1 MVKSG
6 TVSGFLCPDAVFVL
20 ILFPKGEFTMTRNI
34 RKIVSVICAVALL
47 LSLCTVSLIGS
58 TSAAINSN
66 DDATVVTTYETIKT
80 YDFNNA
86 SGFGYKRYI
95 DGFSYVDGG
104 VRLANNGNGGGV
116 YFATDPAHTEL
127 VNHKNGA
134 AASSLLK
141 LDANATYR
149 VSLTY
154 KCLVG
159 STKGGVLLL
168 VAPDATGTT
177 DTAAP
182 KKNDGYISIIE
193 TQNAFPGTYSPAL
206 TADSEVKT
214 VVYTFTV
221 GAKAINIGLSPD
233 QNGGKFWVDEVV
245 IEKGS
250 MSIQLNDM
258 NNEYNFDYTDEA
270 IQTAVLDRMGKLN
283 ATQAHYSWYNW
294 NDFKFNASGSASYP
308 GLPGFT
314 AEGMKFHV
322 GKGADIAE
330 GTTSIWAS
338 NALVY
343 GDGND
348 DGWGNL
354 NTKYLRFRDE
364 ATYLI
369 TVKYKVTQVTT
380 NVTLALGYM
389 NNCTTGSVSVIDG
402 SVVKHNTV
410 TEDWQYLTVAV
421 DTAEK
426 TAMADKILTL
436 TGCVSNDQKWAT
448 VIVDSVKV
456 QEKRDVAN
464 GTAVMV
470 YDNKGAVSYDLVSIG
485 SMTLPVPENDNPDAA
500 FAGWYTSTDYAEG
513 TKVDM
518 NGFVPQKGT
527 NKLYAKWVNTASVV
541 KFDNQGVVT
550 EQKFAVGLD
559 LPDPVRPNAYLFF
572 EGWYLEPTFKTQ
584 ITTVPD
590 YDVTLYAKYN
600 GTFLGF
606 NNISHVEG
614 EATGSPAIVVDPDD
628 ANNNVVL
635 FEAGKSSRPN
645 FMLPAYDI
653 VGSAGFELKPNT
665 SYVVSY
671 KVKKA
676 DAEGADAGIT
686 FYQGDHKSGDSTTRT
701 AIGGSSTS
709 VTSADWATET
719 FSFTT
724 GETLYLER
732 VKWSYQNHV
741 FFTIYN
747 GSSKISV
754 YVDDICIAEALTE
767 APEGTVGIFFET
779 NANDMVPMYG
789 YPGDAVHELS
799 SPTLGGHEFL
809 GWYTDKNLLNPY
821 TALTFGD
828 KDITLYAKWKTIPF
842 LVDFSDYEDG
852 GDGKRAARAKFETD
866 ANGNDYL
873 DWWVQHATT
882 NTSDTGTAYR
892 VFMNKSGKHYTVETG
907 TQYTFTFKY
916 KLLEGNVTIKGVTNG
931 KLNGWNS
938 YKQHDEALVLNK
950 VTEEWKEGTLTFTAE
965 PEAGGKYLSF
975 GIAGHGHVLV
985 DDIYIEAAGGLANLY
1000 GSTAIFFNSNGGNN
1014 VDAISGD
1021 PGEAITYMPK
1031 ATKPGY
1037 AFNGWFVDAECTT
1050 PFTDKTF
1057 GEENMTLYAGW
1068 LLGKF
1073 NESYEDFPTSV
1084 LSLGISGG
1092 YKIYNSTKATDFD
1105 KANVQNGETS
1115 LFRDGS
1121 QTGAKAFTV
1130 CRDSEIALTEGKQ
1143 YTMTFYVKPANV
1155 TDAAGTISLIGLKT
1169 NTGIAT
1175 PQSTNVITTVGDLKA
1190 GEWQKVTYTFTADSK
1205 YIGLSTTAGNDM
1217 YLDNFTVTLKGYTG
1231 TTTGDSSVNPILVVL
1246 MVVLAAGSLV
1256 VTGKKVFEK

>member
-1 MVKSG
+1 
-6 TVSGFLCPDAVFVL
+6 
-20 ILFPKGEFTMTRNI
+20 MTRNI

-47 LSLCTVSLIGS
+47 LSLCAVSLIGS
-58 TSAAINSN
+58 SSAAIDSR
-66 DDATVVTTYETIKT
+66 DDASIVTTYETIKT

-86 SGFGYKRYI
+86 SGFGYKRYV
-95 DGFSYVDGG
+95 DGFSFENGG

-116 YFATDPAHTEL
+116 YFATDPAHTE
-127 VNHKNGA
+127 VINHSSASA
-134 AASSLLK
+134 ADKQTASGTLLK
-141 LDANATYR
+141 LDANGTYR
-149 VSLTY
+149 ASITY
-154 KCLVG
+154 KCLAG
-159 STKGGVLLL
+159 STRGGVLLL

-177 DTAAP
+177 DSAAP
-182 KKNDGYISIIE
+182 DKNATHINVTGSENKFD
-193 TQNAFPGTYSPAL
+193 TTFDPAL
-206 TADSEVKT
+206 TADTEIRT
-214 VVYTFTV
+214 VVYNFTV
-221 GAKAINIGLSPD
+221 GAKDVNIGLYPD
-233 QNGGKFWVDEVV
+233 KNGGKFWVDKVV
-245 IEKGS
+245 FEKVTS
-250 MSIQLNDM
+250 SVQLNDM

-270 IQTAVLDRMGKLN
+270 IQTAVTDRMGVLN

-294 NDFKFNASGSASYP
+294 NDFKFNASGSDSYP

-314 AEGMKFHV
+314 AEGMKFVV
-322 GKGADIAE
+322 GKGATLKE
-330 GTTSIWAS
+330 GNTGMWAS

-389 NNCTTGSVSVIDG
+389 NNCTVGKVSIIDG
-402 SVVKHNTV
+402 SVVNHNAV
-410 TEDWQYLTVAV
+410 TDDWQYLTVAV

-426 TAMADKILTL
+426 TALADTIFTL
-436 TGCVSNDQKWAT
+436 TGCVSSDQKWAT

-456 QEKRDVAN
+456 QEKRDVTN
-464 GTAVMV
+464 GIAVMA
-470 YDNKGAVSYDLVSIG
+470 YDNKGVVDYDLVSIG
-485 SMTLPVPENDNPDAA
+485 NMTLPVPENDNPDAA
-500 FAGWYTSTDYAEG
+500 FAGWYTTADFAEG
-513 TKVDM
+513 TKVDL
-518 NGFVPQKGT
+518 NGFAPQKGT
-527 NKLYAKWVNTASVV
+527 NNLYAKWVNTASVV
-541 KFDNQGVVT
+541 KFDNQGAVT
-550 EQKFAVGLD
+550 EQKFAVGLE
-559 LPDPVRPNAYLFF
+559 LPDPVRPNANLFF
-572 EGWYLEPTFKTQ
+572 EGWYLEPTFDTP
-584 ITTVPD
+584 ITAVPD

-600 GTFLGF
+600 GTFLNF

-614 EATGSPAIVVDPDD
+614 EATGSPMIVPDPDD
-628 ANNNVVL
+628 ENNNVVK
-635 FEAGKSSRPN
+635 FEAGKNSRPN

-653 VGSAGFELKPNT
+653 AGSGAFELKPNT
-665 SYVVSY
+665 TYVVSY
-671 KVKKA
+671 KVKNTSAEGTKA
-676 DAEGADAGIT
+676 DVD
-686 FYQGDHKSGDSTTRT
+686 FYQGDHKSGTETTRT
-701 AIGGSSTS
+701 VISGSTASVIST
-709 VTSADWATET
+709 DWTTQT

-724 GETLYLER
+724 GETLYLEH

-741 FFTIYN
+741 FFTIYSN
-747 GSSKISV
+747 TSSIGV
-754 YVDDICIAEALTE
+754 YVDDLCIAEAPTE
-767 APEGTVGIFFET
+767 APEGTVGIFFKT
-779 NANDMVPMYG
+779 NANDIVPMFG
-789 YPGDAVHELS
+789 YPGEAIPDITI
-799 SPTLGGHEFL
+799 PTLGGHEFV
-809 GWYTDKNLLNPY
+809 GWYTDKNLLNSF
-821 TALTFGD
+821 TGLTFGD

-882 NTSDTGTAYR
+882 NTTDSKTAYR
-892 VFMNKSGKHYTVETG
+892 VFMNKAGTHYTVDTG
-907 TQYTFTFKY
+907 TQYTITFKY
-916 KLLEGNVTIKGVTNG
+916 KLLENNVTIKPVTNA
-931 KLNGWNS
+931 KLSGWSS
-938 YKQHDEALVLNK
+938 YKVHDEQIVLNN
-950 VTEEWKEGTLTFTAE
+950 VTEEWTEAKLSFTAA
-965 PEAGGKYLSF
+965 PEGGKYLSL

-985 DDIYIEAAGGLANLY
+985 DDIVIEASGGLANLY

-1021 PGEAITYMPK
+1021 PGEAITYMPT

-1037 AFNGWFVDAECTT
+1037 AFNGWYVDEECTT
-1050 PFTDKTF
+1050 PFTDKVW

-1092 YKIYNSTKATDFD
+1092 YKIYNSAMATDFD

-1121 QTGAKAFTV
+1121 QTGSKAFTI

-1143 YTMTFYVKPANV
+1143 YTMTFYVKPSNV

-1190 GEWQKVTYTFTADSK
+1190 GEWQKVTYTFTADCQ

>member
-1 MVKSG
+1 
-6 TVSGFLCPDAVFVL
+6 
-20 ILFPKGEFTMTRNI
+20 MTRNI

-58 TSAAINSN
+58 TSAVIDSK
-66 DDATVVTTYETIKT
+66 DDATVVANFETIKT

-104 VRLANNGNGGGV
+104 VRIANNGNGGGV

-154 KCLVG
+154 KCLAG

-177 DTAAP
+177 DTADP
-182 KKNDGYISIIE
+182 KKNEGYISITD
-193 TQNAFPGTYSPAL
+193 TQNAFPSTYSPAL
-206 TADSEVKT
+206 AADSEIRT

-221 GAKAINIGLSPD
+221 GAKAINLGLSPD

-245 IEKGS
+245 IEKGTS
-250 MSIQLNDM
+250 SVQLNDM
-258 NNEYNFDYTDEA
+258 NNEYNFDYTDET
-270 IQTAVLDRMGKLN
+270 IQTSVLDRMGKLN

-294 NDFKFNASGSASYP
+294 NDFKFNASGSDSYP

-322 GKGADIAE
+322 GKGAKLAE
-330 GTTSIWAS
+330 GDTNTWAS

-389 NNCTTGSVSVIDG
+389 NNCTVGKVSIIDG
-402 SVVKHNTV
+402 SVVNHNAV
-410 TEDWQYLTVAV
+410 TDDWQYLTVAV
-421 DTAEK
+421 DTAEQ
-426 TAMADKILTL
+426 TALADKILTL
-436 TGCVSNDQKWAT
+436 TASVSNDQKWAT
-448 VIVDSVKV
+448 IIVDSVKV

-500 FAGWYTSTDYAEG
+500 FAGWYTTADFAEG

-584 ITTVPD
+584 VTTVPD

-606 NNISHVEG
+606 NNIANVEG
-614 EATGSPAIVVDPDD
+614 ETTGSPAIVTDPAD

-635 FEAGKSSRPN
+635 FEAGKNARRN

-665 SYVVSY
+665 TYVVSY
-671 KVKKA
+671 KVKNA
-676 DAEGADAGIT
+676 DAEGADADIT
-686 FYQGDHKSGDSTTRT
+686 FYQGDHSSGDSTTRT
-701 AIGGSSTS
+701 GISGSSTS
-709 VTSADWATET
+709 VTSADWATKT

-747 GSSKISV
+747 GNSKISV

-767 APEGTVGIFFET
+767 APEGAVGIYFET
-779 NANDMVPMYG
+779 NSNDMVPMYG
-789 YPGDAVHELS
+789 FTGESIPELA
-799 SPTLGGHEFL
+799 SPTLGGHNFI
-809 GWYTDKNLLNPY
+809 GWYTDKNLTTPF

-828 KDITLYAKWKTIPF
+828 KDITLYAKWETVPF
-842 LVDFSDYEDG
+842 IVDFSDYEEG
-852 GDGKRAARAKFETD
+852 QASARAKFETD

-873 DWWVQHATT
+873 DWWVNHATT
-882 NTSDTGTAYR
+882 NTSDTNTAYR
-892 VFMNKSGKHYTVETG
+892 VFMNKAGKHYTVDTG
-907 TQYTFTFKY
+907 SQYTFTFKY
-916 KLLEGNVTIKGVTNG
+916 KLLEGNVTIRAVTNG
-931 KLNGWNS
+931 KLNGWSS
-938 YKQHDEALVLNK
+938 YKEQEGSLVLNK
-950 VTEEWKEGTLTFTAE
+950 VTEEWKEGTLTFTAA
-965 PEAGGKYLSF
+965 PEGGKYLSF
-975 GIAGHGHVLV
+975 GIAGHGHVIV
-985 DDIYIEAAGGLANLY
+985 DDISIEAGGGLANLY
-1000 GSTAIFFNSNGGNN
+1000 GSTAIFFNSNGGDTVN
-1014 VDAISGD
+1014 AISGD
-1021 PGEAITYMPK
+1021 PGEAIGKLPVPVK
-1031 ATKPGY
+1031 AGY
-1037 AFNGWFVDAECTT
+1037 AFDKWYTDAELTT
-1050 PFTDKTF
+1050 PFTDKVW
-1057 GEENMTLYAGW
+1057 GEEDMTLYASW
-1068 LLGKF
+1068 SIAKF
-1073 NESYEDFPTSV
+1073 NEDFEDYPNSV
-1084 LSLGISGG
+1084 LAQGISGG
-1092 YKIYNSTKATDFD
+1092 YKLYKETTTGFD
-1105 KANVQNGETS
+1105 KANVQKGAVS
-1115 LFRDGS
+1115 IYRDGS
-1121 QTGAKAFTV
+1121 QNGAKAFTL
-1130 CRDSEIALTEGKQ
+1130 CRSKDLELTVGKQ
-1143 YTMTFYVKPANV
+1143 YTVTFYVKPEAIN
-1155 TDAAGTISLIGLKT
+1155 DAAGTISLIGMSA
-1169 NTGIAT
+1169 NTGIAA
-1175 PQSTNVITTVGDLKA
+1175 PKSTNVITTIGDLKA
-1190 GEWQKVTYTFTADSK
+1190 GEWQKVSYTFTADQK
-1205 YIGLSTTAGNDM
+1205 YVGISTTAGNNM
-1217 YLDNFTVTLKGYTG
+1217 YLDNFTLTLKGYTG
-1231 TTTGDSSVNPILVVL
+1231 TTTGDSSVNPMIIAL
-1246 MVVLAAGSLV
+1246 MVVLAAGALI

>member
-1 MVKSG
+1 
-6 TVSGFLCPDAVFVL
+6 
-20 ILFPKGEFTMTRNI
+20 MTRNI

-58 TSAAINSN
+58 TSAVIDSK

-86 SGFGYKRYI
+86 SGIAYKRYVSRLEFK
-95 DGFSYVDGG
+95 DGALKLGNST
-104 VRLANNGNGGGV
+104 NGGG
-116 YFATDPAHTEL
+116 AWLAADPAHNTIL
-127 VNHKNGA
+127 NHKNGA
-134 AASSLLK
+134 AYDTLLR

-149 VSLTY
+149 ISFKIKYL
-154 KCLVG
+154 
-159 STKGGVLLL
+159 KGTNTPRVDLLF
-168 VAPDATGTT
+168 APDVTGTKDSAAPNAANFTSETLIDKADSIATGT
-177 DTAAP
+177 AMA
-182 KKNDGYISIIE
+182 
-193 TQNAFPGTYSPAL
+193 
-206 TADSEVKT
+206 ADSDWMN
-214 VVYTFTV
+214 YTTIV
-221 GAKAINIGLSPD
+221 TIGAKSVNVGIRPD
-233 QNGGKFWVDEVV
+233 SADPGQVCDMLVDDFK
-245 IEKGS
+245 IEKGTS
-250 MSIQLNDM
+250 SVQLNDM
-258 NNEYNFDYTDEA
+258 NNEYDFDYTDEA
-270 IQTAVLDRMGKLN
+270 IQTSVLDRMGKLN

-294 NDFKFNASGSASYP
+294 NDFKFNASGSDSYP

-314 AEGMKFHV
+314 AEGMKFVV
-322 GKGADIAE
+322 GKGADIAN
-330 GTTSIWAS
+330 GKTNLWAS

-348 DGWGNL
+348 DGWGGL

-369 TVKYKVTQVTT
+369 TVKYKVTQVTAS
-380 NVTLALGYM
+380 VTLALGYM
-389 NNCTTGSVSVIDG
+389 NNCTVGAVSIIDG

-421 DTAEK
+421 DTSEK

-436 TGCVSNDQKWAT
+436 TGCVSSDQKWAT

-470 YDNKGAVSYDLVSIG
+470 YDNKGAVSYDIVSIG
-485 SMTLPVPENDNPDAA
+485 SMTLPVPDNNNPDAA
-500 FAGWYTSTDYAEG
+500 FAGWYTTADFAEG

-606 NNISHVEG
+606 NNISHVVNET
-614 EATGSPAIVVDPDD
+614 TGTPAIVTDPAD

-635 FEAGKSSRPN
+635 FEAGKNSRPN

-665 SYVVSY
+665 TYVVSY
-671 KVKKA
+671 KAKKTS
-676 DAEGADAGIT
+676 AEGANVGID
-686 FYQGDHKSGDSTTRT
+686 FYQGDHKSGDGTTRT
-701 AIGGSSTS
+701 GISGSNASASST
-709 VTSADWATET
+709 DWTTCT

-747 GSSKISV
+747 SSSKISV
-754 YVDDICIAEALTE
+754 YIDDFCIAEALTE
-767 APEGTVGIFFET
+767 APEGTVGIYFET

-789 YPGDAVHELS
+789 YTGDTVPELS

-828 KDITLYAKWKTIPF
+828 KDITLYAKWKTVPF
-842 LVDFSDYEDG
+842 LVDFSDYEKG
-852 GDGKRAARAKFETD
+852 TASARAKFETD

-873 DWWVQHATT
+873 DWWVQHSTT
-882 NTSDTGTAYR
+882 NTSDTSTPYR
-892 VFMNKSGKHYTVETG
+892 VFMNKSGKHYTVDTG

-916 KLLEGNVTIKGVTNG
+916 KLLEGNVTIMAVTNG
-931 KLNGWNS
+931 KLNGWS
-938 YKQHDEALVLNK
+938 GYTVHQDDSLVLNK
-950 VTEEWKEGTLTFTAE
+950 ITDEWKEGRLTFTAA
-965 PEAGGKYLSF
+965 PEGGKYLSF

-985 DDIYIEAAGGLANLY
+985 DDISIEAAGGLANLY
-1000 GSTAIFFNSNGGNN
+1000 GSTAIFFNSNGGDN
-1014 VDAISGD
+1014 VNAISGD
-1021 PGEAITYMPK
+1021 PGEAIVYMPK

-1115 LFRDGS
+1115 LFRDGT

-1217 YLDNFTVTLKGYTG
+1217 YLDNFTVSLKGYTG

-1246 MVVLAAGSLV
+1246 MIVLAAGSLV